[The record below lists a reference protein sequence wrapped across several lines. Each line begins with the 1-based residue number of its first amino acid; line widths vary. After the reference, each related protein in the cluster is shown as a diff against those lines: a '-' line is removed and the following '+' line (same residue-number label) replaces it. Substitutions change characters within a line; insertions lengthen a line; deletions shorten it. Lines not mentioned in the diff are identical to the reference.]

1 MYLFLEYSNVKE
13 LLGTDFVLYVSD
25 HGHSHGGH
33 GHSHGMGKI
42 PVLKWYMQGRSIAR
56 GFIMLKPTKNI

>member
-1 MYLFLEYSNVKE
+1 MSACFVEYSSLKE
-13 LLGTDFVLYVSD
+13 LFGIDFVLYVSD

-42 PVLKWYMQGRSIAR
+42 PVLILCKLVNSK
-56 GFIMLKPTKNI
+56 LVL